1 MNYGPVESL
10 ERRRGTLAQ
19 AQENSARLA
28 GNFAAYTTTGQG
40 QFLLAQELVFNAP
53 FALEPHPTYCAVV
66 KDLNSWTIWPR
77 CYGQVASW
85 TQDAKGMYTGAH
97 MSVIV
102 DTAPGVLGNSQYVV
116 EHHFGFWENA
126 IKALPA
132 HLLA

>member
-1 MNYGPVESL
+1 MNYGPIEAL

-28 GNFAAYTTTGQG
+28 GIFTTYTTTGQG
-40 QFLLAQELVFNAP
+40 QFLLAREMIFNAP
-53 FALEPHPTYCAVV
+53 FALKPNVTYCPVFENMAGF
-66 KDLNSWTIWPR
+66 TIWPR
-77 CYGQVASW
+77 CNGWPRSW

-97 MSVIV
+97 MAVTV
-102 DTAPGVLGNSQYVV
+102 DSAPGVLGNFQYVV